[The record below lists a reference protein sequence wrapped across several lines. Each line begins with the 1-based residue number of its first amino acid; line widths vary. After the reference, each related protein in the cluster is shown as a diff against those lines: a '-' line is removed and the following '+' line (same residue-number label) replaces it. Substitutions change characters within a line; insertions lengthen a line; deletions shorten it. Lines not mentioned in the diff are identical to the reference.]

1 MCVPVYLCSPYII
14 FLTRLY
20 KLSNILSK
28 YNCLWTYTLTV
39 RNWANCL
46 IRFKCEGLTLRRT
59 SREGEG
65 SQRQCDW
72 TNSGNCSSWLEK
84 ETGGRK
90 HNNHLSGMSL
100 RRPGNRS
107 FHFPD
112 YTVHDDIRGLIYRL
126 CPAIKVCHCW
136 GNHQLTDIT
145 APIRWLSG
153 QINPG
158 SNQPNQVC
166 YLLIIS
172 QVFLFCRFVRVWL

>member
-1 MCVPVYLCSPYII
+1 MRRNDSSPN
-14 FLTRLY
+14 LM
-20 KLSNILSK
+20 
-28 YNCLWTYTLTV
+28 
-39 RNWANCL
+39 
-46 IRFKCEGLTLRRT
+46 RT

-136 GNHQLTDIT
+136 GNHHLTDIT